1 MQPLIRP
8 SDIAALLFLSAHPG
22 EPYGQMAA
30 VLGLSKSTAH
40 KAVSRLIQLGL
51 AVKDDGGRIHIEAEQ
66 AIELLRVI
74 RYVFPSVQTEKARGV
89 PTGLAA
95 LTAVPSSLDNIVTM
109 VWPSRLGSAV
119 GVGVQPLI
127 PNAPDIAF
135 RDPKL
140 YRLMAIVDALRL
152 GDARDR
158 EAATVALQKALVGH
172 AENPA

>member
-30 VLGLSKSTAH
+30 VLGVSKSTAH

-51 AVKDDGGRIHIEAEQ
+51 AVKDDDARIHIEAEQ

-74 RYVFPSVQTEKARGV
+74 RYVFPSVQSERARGI

-95 LTAVPSSLDNIVTM
+95 LSETPSAHESGVTM

-135 RDPKL
+135 RDPEL

-158 EAATVALQKALVGH
+158 EAATVALHQALVGH
-172 AENPA
+172 AEHPA